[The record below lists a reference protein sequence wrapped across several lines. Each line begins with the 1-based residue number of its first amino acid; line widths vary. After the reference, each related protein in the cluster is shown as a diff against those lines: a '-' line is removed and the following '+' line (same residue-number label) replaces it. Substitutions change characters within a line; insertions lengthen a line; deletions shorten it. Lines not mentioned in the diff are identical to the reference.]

1 MYTHSY
7 QPYKST
13 IKSGAIRGLGK
24 IQLKPVSSLIQ
35 HPDIEKLQPKGMVR
49 NSIERSKN

>member
-1 MYTHSY
+1 MYSHTY

-24 IQLKPVSSLIQ
+24 IQLKPVSLLQ
-35 HPDIEKLQPKGMVR
+35 HPEIEKLQPKGMVR
-49 NSIERSKN
+49 NSIERAKV

>member
-13 IKSGAIRGLGK
+13 IKSGAIRGLGR
-24 IQLKPVSSLIQ
+24 IQLKPVATLLQ
-35 HPDIEKLQPKGMVR
+35 HPDIEKFQPKGMIR
-49 NSIERSKN
+49 NSIERPKN